1 MLFSVAAIPNTGSM
15 DLKFFLE
22 EFVKAY
28 KRKAPPSI
36 PKQA

>member
-1 MLFSVAAIPNTGSM
+1 MLFSVAANKNQDSM
-15 DLKFFLE
+15 DLKYFLDQ
-22 EFVKAY
+22 FVKAY